1 MTIAVLIMGSLGL
14 IVGIGLAFASKIFY
28 VYVDP
33 LIEQIEGALPG
44 ANCGG
49 CGFPGCSANAQ
60 AIATGKSA
68 PTSCVAAG
76 PDVAGAIAALL
87 GVSMEVKEPDIAQ
100 PGCTYGVKDADTKY
114 VYDGLNDC
122 RAVSL
127 LSGGMKVCTIGCVG
141 LGTCA
146 RACPF
151 GAIRMGEKGLPVV
164 NEALCT
170 GCGTCERVCPKHII
184 NLSSVTRRIIREYTT
199 ENCTTPCQRA
209 CPAGIDI
216 CEYIRQIG
224 LGDYHRAVQVI
235 KERNPFPAVIG
246 RICPRPCE
254 NDCRRQLVDEPVAIN
269 FLKRFAADYERHSKK
284 RVQPYRAPD
293 TGRKVAVV
301 GGGVEGLATAFFMAR
316 LGHAPTVFEATD
328 QLGGLLRSAISAQ
341 RLPAEIFNWDIDGIL
356 EMGVAAELG
365 KSLGKNIGLAELLQQ
380 DYQAIFLASGGW
392 DSRQVRGGGFKV
404 ESPIPG
410 TYLLLDFMRSA
421 EDKQNGVRSGAHAV
435 LAGGGELALKA
446 ARMCKAK
453 GAETVTLLTRDF
465 MEDLPAEFNLDD
477 LNQEGIV
484 VHCASGIT
492 RLFGEDDRLA
502 EIEVMDLCTRQKQR
516 LAADTVLFAAGRF
529 PELIVRKRS
538 AEAATGEDS
547 QSQTVRWEGFP
558 PYKQP
563 AYAAESGLFAVG
575 DPVSDFSGAIRA
587 IGAGRRA
594 AVSIH
599 KSLYEVTL
607 DLPDTV
613 LTLDS
618 YVQNVDHVEN
628 VESRPRQVMPIANQK
643 ELFHGQEIEKGFD
656 ESRAKAEAARCL
668 QCGLICYQH
677 SAKDQPVQIQA
688 ARN

>member
-1 MTIAVLIMGSLGL
+1 
-14 IVGIGLAFASKIFY
+14 
-28 VYVDP
+28 
-33 LIEQIEGALPG
+33 
-44 ANCGG
+44 
-49 CGFPGCSANAQ
+49 
-60 AIATGKSA
+60 
-68 PTSCVAAG
+68 
-76 PDVAGAIAALL
+76 
-87 GVSMEVKEPDIAQ
+87 
-100 PGCTYGVKDADTKY
+100 
-114 VYDGLNDC
+114 
-122 RAVSL
+122 
-127 LSGGMKVCTIGCVG
+127 
-141 LGTCA
+141 
-146 RACPF
+146 
-151 GAIRMGEKGLPVV
+151 
-164 NEALCT
+164 
-170 GCGTCERVCPKHII
+170 VCPKHII

-224 LGDYHRAVQVI
+224 LGEYHRAVQVI

-269 FLKRFAADYERHSKK
+269 FLKRFAADYERHSQK
-284 RVQPYRAPD
+284 RIQPYRAPD

-341 RLPAEIFNWDIDGIL
+341 RLPAEILNWDIDGIL

-365 KSLGKNIGLAELLQQ
+365 KSLGKNIGLAELLQE
-380 DYQAIFLASGGW
+380 DFQAIFLASGGW

-421 EDKQNGVRSGAHAV
+421 EDKQSGVRSGAHAV
-435 LAGGGELALKA
+435 IAGGGELAFKA

-453 GAETVTLLTRDF
+453 GAETVTLLRRDF
-465 MEDLPAEFNLDD
+465 MEDLPVGINLDD
-477 LNQEGIV
+477 LNREGIV
-484 VHCASGIT
+484 VLCASGIT
-492 RLFGEDDRLA
+492 RLLGEEDRLA
-502 EIEVMDLCTRQKQR
+502 EIEVIDLCTRQKQR
-516 LAADTVLFAAGRF
+516 LAADTVLLAAGRF
-529 PELIVRKRS
+529 PELIVRKM
-538 AEAATGEDS
+538 ATETAPGEDS
-547 QSQTVRWEGFP
+547 RSQTVRWEGFP

-563 AYAAESGLFAVG
+563 AYAAESGIFAMG

-628 VESRPRQVMPIANQK
+628 VESRPRQVMPIASQK
-643 ELFHGQEIEKGFD
+643 
-656 ESRAKAEAARCL
+656 
-668 QCGLICYQH
+668 
-677 SAKDQPVQIQA
+677 
-688 ARN
+688 